1 MSRAG
6 GSVRETTQAVL
17 FDFSGTLF
25 RFEPRDEWFAG
36 LLDDAGQ
43 AFSPERQDEII
54 RRMVAPV
61 GTPDGVVGEDRIA
74 WERRDLDPRL
84 HRQGYLALLR
94 TLGLSDPVHANS
106 LYDRVL
112 EPESWTPF
120 ADTVEVL
127 RRLSAAGIP
136 IGIVSNIAFDLRKVL
151 ALHGVDDLVQAYAL
165 SYEVGAI
172 KPDARLFRAA
182 LDPIG
187 VPAEHVLMVGD
198 SEKADGGAR
207 ELGCAFAQVHDVPPA
222 HRPTA
227 LLDAVTA
234 HGIALGV

>member
-1 MSRAG
+1 
-6 GSVRETTQAVL
+6 
-17 FDFSGTLF
+17 
-25 RFEPRDEWFAG
+25 
-36 LLDDAGQ
+36 
-43 AFSPERQDEII
+43 FSPERQDEII

-61 GTPDGVVGEDRIA
+61 GTPDGVVGEERIA

-127 RRLSAAGIP
+127 RPLSAAGIP
-136 IGIVSNIAFDLRKVL
+136 IGIGSNSAFDLRKVL

-165 SYEVGAI
+165 SYGVGAI

-187 VPAEHVLMVGD
+187 VP
-198 SEKADGGAR
+198 
-207 ELGCAFAQVHDVPPA
+207 
-222 HRPTA
+222 
-227 LLDAVTA
+227 
-234 HGIALGV
+234 